1 MNNHSKNITT
11 AFIIGTIIF
20 LVAKGLSGG
29 FQFESFNQFLV
40 EFSFYQMYSFVLG
53 FSNLYYFRYLEM
65 RKWEENSMVKRIS
78 IGVLGA
84 LMISLVGLFLLR
96 LLTALLYNGQSF
108 AAFIENERIEN
119 YNFGIWISLT
129 IIITFHF
136 IYFYNKYQKTKVK
149 ESQIVAKTESAKFES
164 LKNQLDP
171 HFLFNSLNVL
181 TSLIGENPAQAEKF
195 TTKLSKVYRYVLE
208 QKDKDLISLDE
219 ELKFARSYMQLLQMR
234 FEDAVEYTIPEMA
247 SNPDLKIVPLSLQL
261 LLENAVKH
269 NIITSSLPLQIKIYE
284 HQGYLYVENSLNP
297 KSSLEKS
304 TKVGLK
310 NITQRY
316 ELVSSNKVVIEKGSD
331 KFIVKLP
338 LLTQKIQIMRTDYML
353 ENAKYMRAKK
363 KVDDL
368 KGFYAS
374 LVAYVV
380 VMPFLITLN
389 YKTSWHFQWFWFP
402 MFGWGLGLIIGA
414 FNIFGYGGNWEARKI
429 KEIMEKENKYK
440 Y

>member
-1 MNNHSKNITT
+1 MNNHSKNIIT

-20 LVAKGLSGG
+20 LIAKVLSDG

-40 EFSFYQMYSFVLG
+40 EFSFYQLYSFVLG

-65 RKWEENSMVKRIS
+65 RKWEENSMAKRIS

-84 LMISLVGLFLLR
+84 LLISLVGLFLLR

-108 AAFIENERIEN
+108 GAFIKNERIEH

-129 IIITFHF
+129 VIITFHF

-195 TTKLSKVYRYVLE
+195 TTMLSKVYRYVLE

-234 FEDAVEYTIPEMA
+234 FEDAVEYAIPETA
-247 SNPDLKIVPLSLQL
+247 SNPELKIVPLSLQL

-284 HQGYLYVENSLNP
+284 QQGYLCVENSLNP

-316 ELVSSNKVVIEKGSD
+316 ELVSSSKVIIEKGD
-331 KFIVKLP
+331 HKFIVKLP
-338 LLTQKIQIMRTDYML
+338 LLTQKIQIMRTDYMQ
-353 ENAKYMRAKK
+353 ENTKYLRAKK

-374 LVAYVV
+374 LLAYVV
-380 VMPFLITLN
+380 IIPFFVVLN
-389 YKTSWHFQWFWFP
+389 YKTSWHFKWFWFP
-402 MFGWGLGLIIGA
+402 MFGWGIGLIIQA

-440 Y
+440 

>member
-1 MNNHSKNITT
+1 MNNPLKNIIT

-20 LVAKGLSGG
+20 LTAKGLSQG
-29 FQFESFNQFLV
+29 FQFDSFNQFLI
-40 EFSFYQMYSFVLG
+40 EFAFYQMYSFVLG

-65 RKWEENSMVKRIS
+65 RKWEDNSMGKRIG
-78 IGVLGA
+78 IGVIGA
-84 LMISLVGLFLLR
+84 LMISLAGLFLLR
-96 LLTALLYNGQSF
+96 LLTALIYNGQSF
-108 AAFIENERIEN
+108 GSFVQNERIAH
-119 YNFGIWISLT
+119 YYFGIGISLS
-129 IIITFHF
+129 IIIIFHL
-136 IYFYNKYQKTKVK
+136 IYFYNKHQKTKVK

-219 ELKFARSYMQLLQMR
+219 ELKFAKSYMQLLQMR
-234 FEDAVEYTIPEMA
+234 FEDAVEYTIPEAA
-247 SNPDLKIVPLSLQL
+247 SDPELKIVPLSLQL

-269 NIITSSLPLQIKIYE
+269 NIITSSLPLHIKIYE
-284 HQGYLYVENSLNP
+284 DQGYLCIENSLNP
-297 KSSLEKS
+297 KASLEKS

-316 ELVSSNKVVIEKGSD
+316 ELVSSGKVVIEKGNT
-331 KFIVKLP
+331 KFMVKLP
-338 LLTQKIQIMRTDYML
+338 LLTQKIQIMRTDYMQ
-353 ENAKYMRAKK
+353 ENAKYLRAKK

-374 LVAYVV
+374 LLAYIIL
-380 VMPFLITLN
+380 MPVFIVLN
-389 YKTSWHFQWFWFP
+389 YKTYWHFKWFWFP
-402 MFGWGLGLIIGA
+402 MFGWGLGLIIQA
-414 FNIFGYGGNWEARKI
+414 YNTFGHGGNWEARKI
-429 KEIMEKENKYK
+429 KEIMEKENKY
-440 Y
+440 